1 MEHPR
6 RSRSHTR
13 RVDGKISFFSN
24 PPLAPSNT
32 PRSCRPRAFDRLV
45 TPPTITNLQ
54 IPAGRVLVITAFS
67 WNLFQGATPS
77 QSRAVSLF
85 RAVGG
90 AVNGPSAQSRA
101 LADSTGRTGA
111 SETFPTGLVVRPGE
125 QLCLV
130 IEDAGTFDKV
140 TGLAY
145 GFFAPDE

>member
-1 MEHPR
+1 MW
-6 RSRSHTR
+6 
-13 RVDGKISFFSN
+13 GN
-24 PPLAPSNT
+24 PCVAGGATGVS
-32 PRSCRPRAFDRLV
+32 FDRVV
-45 TPPTITNLQ
+45 TPPTITNLE